1 MMDEFIV
8 TCPHCGQI
16 LTFIIKESGGVALR
30 SFDILE
36 NSETLQILKESG
48 YEFGTVTKEGGE

>member
-1 MMDEFIV
+1 MDEFTV

-30 SFDILE
+30 SFDIFE